1 MIFTFIDKSAP
12 LEHNE
17 NMKRMITIIEFPG
30 FLSQVGNSISA
41 SERDEFINFIAR
53 NPEAGDLIPGTGGVR
68 KVRWGSNNKGKS
80 GGVRVIYY
88 FYDELAPVFLLTA
101 YGKGEKEN
109 LTVEQKKQISALAQ
123 ILKSECKNRRSQEHD

>member
-1 MIFTFIDKSAP
+1 
-12 LEHNE
+12 
-17 NMKRMITIIEFPG
+17 MITIIEFPG

-41 SERDEFINFIAR
+41 AERDEFINFIAR
-53 NPEAGDLIPGTGGVR
+53 NPEVGDLIPGTGGVR
-68 KVRWGSNNKGKS
+68 KVRWGSKNKGKS

-109 LTVEQKKQISALAQ
+109 LTVSKRSKYQLL
-123 ILKSECKNRRSQEHD
+123 LKF